1 MQPHTRF
8 GANLSVFARAW
19 KTFTASPWRS
29 FVPDT
34 QASCDTYSGPE
45 RRHHT
50 MYVTRNT
57 EYHLRDGI
65 CVAVRDRNTGQW
77 LTGHSAL
84 RRELS
89 GAVRFLPNGHAL
101 PSTAQPK
108 LGDALYFGGG
118 GRELVTSMLS
128 AIERPGRVAVA
139 RYGRLASL

>member
-1 MQPHTRF
+1 
-8 GANLSVFARAW
+8 
-19 KTFTASPWRS
+19 
-29 FVPDT
+29 VPDT
-34 QASCDTYSGPE
+34 QASRDAYSGPE

-65 CVAVRDRNTGQW
+65 CIAVRDRSTGQW

-84 RRELS
+84 RRQLS
-89 GAVRFLPNGHAL
+89 GAVRFFPNGRAV
-101 PSTAQPK
+101 PSAARPRV
-108 LGDALYFGGG
+108 GDALYFRSG

-139 RYGRLASL
+139 RYGRFASL

>member
-1 MQPHTRF
+1 M
-8 GANLSVFARAW
+8 
-19 KTFTASPWRS
+19 
-29 FVPDT
+29 PDT
-34 QASCDTYSGPE
+34 QASRDSYGGPE

-65 CVAVRDRNTGQW
+65 CVAVRDRSTGQW

-89 GAVRFLPNGHAL
+89 GAVRFLPKGHAL
-101 PSTAQPK
+101 SSAAQPRV
-108 LGDALYFGGG
+108 GDALYFGGG
-118 GRELVTSMLS
+118 GRELVTSILS

-139 RYGRLASL
+139 TYGRLATI